1 MIAPE
6 AHAMPQPAHCRSD
19 PITARRGSHTG
30 LRLVHLAR
38 LCFMLLG
45 MKADTLNGQLDP
57 LILATIAEDPAHGYA
72 ILQRLRQ
79 RSSGAFNLAEGTIYP
94 ALHRLE
100 RDGLLSSAWST
111 ESGRRR
117 RVYSVTRAGRSALQ
131 VRRREWTQF
140 SRAVE
145 AVLG

>member
-1 MIAPE
+1 
-6 AHAMPQPAHCRSD
+6 
-19 PITARRGSHTG
+19 
-30 LRLVHLAR
+30 
-38 LCFMLLG
+38 

-79 RSSGAFNLAEGTIYP
+79 RSGGAFDLAEGTIYP

-100 RDGLLSSAWST
+100 RDGLLSSSWST
-111 ESGRRR
+111 DTGRRR
-117 RVYSVTRAGRSALQ
+117 RVYSLTRSGRAALGA
-131 VRRREWTQF
+131 RRRDWLQF
-140 SRAVE
+140 ARAVE